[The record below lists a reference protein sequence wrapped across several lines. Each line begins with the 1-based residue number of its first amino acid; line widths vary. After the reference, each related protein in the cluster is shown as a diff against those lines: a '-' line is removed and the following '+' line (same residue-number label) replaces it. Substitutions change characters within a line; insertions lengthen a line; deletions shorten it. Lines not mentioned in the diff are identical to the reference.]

1 MIESTVDKGPPLTI
15 GCQGRFCV
23 GHVISPVAA
32 LAEMARVLRLGG
44 RLAVMAPT
52 AGRAARLLRILPN
65 TGVHLFGDDELG
77 DILEDHCF
85 IGVRTKSLGT
95 IEWVRA
101 KRG

>member
-1 MIESTVDKGPPLTI
+1 M
-15 GCQGRFCV
+15 
-23 GHVISPVAA
+23 
-32 LAEMARVLRLGG
+32 LRPGG

-65 TGVHLFGDDELG
+65 TGVRLFGEDELG
-77 DILEDHCF
+77 DILEDHGL

-95 IEWVRA
+95 IQWVRA